1 MLHTLAIILCNEL
14 PSVISEPWLHLGS
27 GGSRGVPWVPQNSPF
42 YRFARMRRRP
52 RACARAQSKHSWTAE
67 PPILSFC
74 THASQASWQSK
85 HSWTAEPPFQNPR
98 SATAWCRHSQG
109 WRPIHLKNT
118 SHTKVAGYRDGRFVC
133 TLEKFMLGVC
143 NIDVYAMICTWCCC
157 NTAQQDFTQK

>member
-1 MLHTLAIILCNEL
+1 MARVVGCMLHTLAIILQLTSICDLRTLATPWQRRIQGGSLGSAEL
-14 PSVISEPWLHLGS
+14 P
-27 GGSRGVPWVPQNSPF
+27 F
-42 YRFARMRRRP
+42 
-52 RACARAQSKHSWTAE
+52 
-67 PPILSFC
+67 LSFC
-74 THASQASWQSK
+74 VHASPASCACTSAVK
-85 HSWTAEPPFQNPR
+85 TFLDSRTPFQNPR

>member
-1 MLHTLAIILCNEL
+1 MPVARVVGCMLHTLAIILQLTSICDL
-14 PSVISEPWLHLGS
+14 RTLATPWQWRIQGGSLGS
-27 GGSRGVPWVPQNSPF
+27 
-42 YRFARMRRRP
+42 
-52 RACARAQSKHSWTAE
+52 AE

>member
-27 GGSRGVPWVPQNSPF
+27 GGSRGVPWVPQN
-42 YRFARMRRRP
+42 
-52 RACARAQSKHSWTAE
+52 

-74 THASQASWQSK
+74 THASQASCACTSAVK
-85 HSWTAEPPFQNPR
+85 TFLDSRTPFQNPR